1 MDISLNTGG
10 MFSEGFGNNKRKKP
24 MKKSGY
30 GKGMPKKKKGKSCR
44 KKK

>member
-1 MDISLNTGG
+1 MISLNTGG
-10 MFSEGFGNNKRKKP
+10 MFSEGFNNKRKPK

-30 GKGMPKKKKGKSCR
+30 GGKGLPKGSKKGKSCR

>member
-1 MDISLNTGG
+1 

-30 GKGMPKKKKGKSCR
+30 GKKSMPKKSSGKSCR